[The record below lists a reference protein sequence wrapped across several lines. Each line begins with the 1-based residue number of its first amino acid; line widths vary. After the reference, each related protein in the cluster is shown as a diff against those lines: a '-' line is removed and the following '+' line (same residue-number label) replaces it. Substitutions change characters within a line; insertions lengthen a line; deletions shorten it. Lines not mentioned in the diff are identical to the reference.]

1 MAMIGAAGAS
11 AAAAAAARRRRMHRE
26 EEVMTVY
33 GREELGGDWE
43 FKILRSHASIFKDP
57 EVQKRVLEEEARAGW
72 VLIEKFDNQ
81 RLRLKRP
88 LRGGQNDA
96 SLGFDPYRIYVGPP
110 EWQVAG
116 KIVAI
121 IVGIIAAVLILI
133 ASLVKAFR

>member
-1 MAMIGAAGAS
+1 MM
-11 AAAAAAARRRRMHRE
+11 
-26 EEVMTVY
+26 MTAY

-43 FKILRSHASIFKDP
+43 FKILRSPASIFKDP

-72 VLIEKFDNQ
+72 VLLEKFDNQ

-88 LRGGQNDA
+88 LGARENDA
-96 SLGFDPYRIYVGPP
+96 SLGFDPYRIHIGPP

-121 IVGIIAAVLILI
+121 ILGISAAVLILLVI
-133 ASLVKAFR
+133 LASALG

>member
-1 MAMIGAAGAS
+1 MN
-11 AAAAAAARRRRMHRE
+11 RE

-57 EVQKRVLEEEARAGW
+57 EVQKRVLDEEARAGW

-88 LRGGQNDA
+88 LGARETDA
-96 SLGFDPYRIYVGPP
+96 SLGFDPYRIYVGPS

-121 IVGIIAAVLILI
+121 VLGISAAALILLAI
-133 ASLVKAFR
+133 LANVLG